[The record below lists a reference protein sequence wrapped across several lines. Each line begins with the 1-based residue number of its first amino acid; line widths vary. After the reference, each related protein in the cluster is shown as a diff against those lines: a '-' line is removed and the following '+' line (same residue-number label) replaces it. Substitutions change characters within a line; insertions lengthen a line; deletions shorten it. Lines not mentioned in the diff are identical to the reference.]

1 MTTKYRIALLLFLNS
16 FTGIIDTFVYPIM
29 SKKLPKEILMN
40 YLRILFL
47 SGIISLSAC
56 SSVYYSGLE
65 KIGIPKREV
74 MVHRVEKARDTQEET
89 KEQFKSALDQFIAV
103 THFQGGDLEATYNK
117 LNSEYEA
124 SVKKAD
130 EVKYRIREIE
140 DVSEALF
147 SEWENEI
154 TQYSSTSLKRSSQNK
169 LNETKNQYRQLITA
183 MKNAESKIEP
193 ILVVFKDQV
202 MFLKHNLN
210 AQAIASLETE
220 LGSIKTDV
228 SNLIT
233 AMEKS
238 INEANAFIKTMEF

>member
-1 MTTKYRIALLLFLNS
+1 MNDIFVYTLMSTDRQKEISMHYLFQTLFLL
-16 FTGIIDTFVYPIM
+16 GIM
-29 SKKLPKEILMN
+29 
-40 YLRILFL
+40 
-47 SGIISLSAC
+47 GISAC

-103 THFQGGDLEATYNK
+103 TRFSGGDLEATYSK

-147 SEWENEI
+147 IEWENEI
-154 TQYSSTSLKRSSQNK
+154 TQYSSASLKRSSQNK
-169 LNETKNQYRQLITA
+169 LNETKQQYRQLITA
-183 MKNAESKIEP
+183 MKSAEAKIAP
-193 ILVVFKDQV
+193 ILAVFKDQV
-202 MFLKHNLN
+202 MFMKHNLN
-210 AQAIASLETE
+210 AQAIASLKTE
-220 LGSIKTDV
+220 LGSIRTDV
-228 SNLIT
+228 SNLVA

-238 INEANAFIKTMEF
+238 INEANAFIKTMEY

>member
-1 MTTKYRIALLLFLNS
+1 MN
-16 FTGIIDTFVYPIM
+16 DTFVYTLM
-29 SKKLPKEILMN
+29 SKDRQKEISMH
-40 YLRILFL
+40 YLFQTLVL
-47 SGIISLSAC
+47 LGIMGISAC

-103 THFQGGDLEATYNK
+103 TRFRGGDLEATYNK

-147 SEWENEI
+147 IEWENEI
-154 TQYSSTSLKRSSQNK
+154 TQYSSASLKRSSQSK
-169 LNETKNQYRQLITA
+169 LNETKQQYRQLITA
-183 MKNAESKIEP
+183 MKSADAKIAP
-193 ILVVFKDQV
+193 ILAVFKDQV

-220 LGSIKTDV
+220 LGSIRTDV
-228 SNLIT
+228 SNLVA

-238 INEANAFIKTMEF
+238 INEANAFIKTMEN

>member
-1 MTTKYRIALLLFLNS
+1 
-16 FTGIIDTFVYPIM
+16 
-29 SKKLPKEILMN
+29 MN
-40 YLRILFL
+40 YLKILFVSL
-47 SGIISLSAC
+47 IFSLSAC
-56 SSVYYSGLE
+56 SSMYYSGLE
-65 KIGIPKREV
+65 KIGIPKRDV

-89 KEQFKSALDQFIAV
+89 KEQFKSALEQFTAV
-103 THFQGGDLEATYNK
+103 TNFKGGDLEATYNK

-140 DVSEALF
+140 DVSKALF

-154 TQYSSTSLKRSSQNK
+154 TQYSSAYLKRSSQNK
-169 LNETKNQYRQLITA
+169 LNETKIQYQQLITA

-202 MFLKHNLN
+202 MFMKHNLN
-210 AQAIASLETE
+210 AQAIASLKTE

-228 SNLIT
+228 SNLIA

-238 INEANAFIKTMEF
+238 INEANAFIKTMEK

>member
-1 MTTKYRIALLLFLNS
+1 MHYLFQTLVLL
-16 FTGIIDTFVYPIM
+16 GIM
-29 SKKLPKEILMN
+29 
-40 YLRILFL
+40 
-47 SGIISLSAC
+47 GISAC

-103 THFQGGDLEATYNK
+103 TRFRGGDLEATYNK
-117 LNSEYEA
+117 LNNEYEA

-147 SEWENEI
+147 IEWENEI
-154 TQYSSTSLKRSSQNK
+154 TQYSSASLKRSSQSK
-169 LNETKNQYRQLITA
+169 LNETKQQYRQLITA
-183 MKNAESKIEP
+183 MKSAEAKIAP
-193 ILVVFKDQV
+193 ILAVFKDQV

-220 LGSIKTDV
+220 LGSIRTDV
-228 SNLIT
+228 SNLVA

-238 INEANAFIKTMEF
+238 INEANAFIKTMEN